1 MAAQSWHP
9 KQRARFDPDGSYVL
23 EVPYSHDRELLM
35 EILKFGADVE
45 VLAPE
50 ALRRRVAESLKKA
63 ASRYG
68 KSESEPD
75 SLPLP

>member
-1 MAAQSWHP
+1 
-9 KQRARFDPDGSYVL
+9 VL

-50 ALRRRVAESLKKA
+50 ALRQRLAESLKKA

-68 KSESEPD
+68 KSGSEPD
-75 SLPLP
+75 FLPPP